1 MQAEKSTLGRITAG
15 RGPPA
20 KKAVAAIT
28 ARVVDMLC
36 AAFATSSDEHDE
48 TALCAA
54 GYESLELDLT
64 HSPAGVEDLLRRVQY
79 TLCTSAVRYR

>member
-64 HSPAGVEDLLRRVQY
+64 HRPAGVQ
-79 TLCTSAVRYR
+79 